1 MRGRPETCLYSSHP
15 VHATATNIL
24 SKTSVHSQNTKRPA
38 APNTLYKLTTA
49 TAKAYQSNCK
59 PKTGT
64 AINSATPSTPATSA
78 FLPTAPLPLGADDD
92 APGALAVA
100 LSLPP
105 VDEVS
110 DAVVVIDAVVPVGR
124 LILPLS
130 PGMLL
135 EMGEGR
141 SPETLLE
148 VGRIPVGVGVA
159 SGATAAQ

>member
-1 MRGRPETCLYSSHP
+1 MSTRRIPKDRQRRARFRIHIL
-15 VHATATNIL
+15 ATGST
-24 SKTSVHSQNTKRPA
+24 
-38 APNTLYKLTTA
+38 
-49 TAKAYQSNCK
+49 YQSNCK
-59 PKTGT
+59 PNTGT

-78 FLPTAPLPLGADDD
+78 FLPAALLPLGADDD

-100 LSLPP
+100 LPLPP
-105 VDEVS
+105 VDDVS

-130 PGMLL
+130 PGMLLEMGDGSSPVGLWLGMLL

>member
-1 MRGRPETCLYSSHP
+1 MYIRRIPKDRRRRARFQIHIL
-15 VHATATNIL
+15 ATG
-24 SKTSVHSQNTKRPA
+24 S
-38 APNTLYKLTTA
+38 
-49 TAKAYQSNCK
+49 AYQSNCK
-59 PKTGT
+59 PNTGT

-78 FLPTAPLPLGADDD
+78 FLPAAPLSLGADDD

-100 LSLPP
+100 LPLSP
-105 VDEVS
+105 VDEAS

-124 LILPLS
+124 LMLPLS
-130 PGMLL
+130 PGMLLEMGLGRSPVGLLWLGMLL

-141 SPETLLE
+141 SPETLE